1 MKQTNKKQTKN
12 KTHVPMSCV
21 IPSLVVGPNYAD
33 LCVGITLNLALVAA
47 VFVVLAYLVH
57 VAAVVTLDCGGVLLL
72 LQLCLIRLLLFLLHC
87 C

>member
-1 MKQTNKKQTKN
+1 MCWN
-12 KTHVPMSCV
+12 HLEP
-21 IPSLVVGPNYAD
+21 
-33 LCVGITLNLALVAA
+33 ALVAA